1 MIPRYFHVRSEK
13 SLQLLAPVAL
23 LDHLVQEAA
32 QPRDVVV
39 GVDMAGQLGLWDT
52 VELEG
57 EQKAQLSRQELRRR
71 PRRLR
76 ALPLWLM
83 EVSALEQPGKVS
95 GLNDPVHL
103 IGRLTGPW
111 PPPPSGPRVF
121 EGELSLTRGDLLG
134 GLVDARID
142 ALEVPNAAGDQGLVL
157 HAWLPGDR
165 EDELLA
171 GRGGILAYPMVPAE
185 LSPLDRC
192 NELLCMELLCG
203 ILEAMQQDVRA
214 DSLQNHPLH
223 AVRLPTPDR
232 AALIRAWEAEGF
244 EREGERMSRRPTGK
258 GFFGELASVLAKPEI
273 RPIPPQAEL
282 EPLLKLS
289 RELLPLLP
297 GWPEPRYRC
306 LRALRMYGQP
316 TMGPARPDLPVLP
329 KNTASEVTS
338 EKSGPA
344 PAEVPAAA
352 PFRRAP
358 EPDWLQDFGGGSPP
372 RRTPLRAPDRR
383 PEYTKDPSP
392 PTGRPAWMDDFE

>member
-1 MIPRYFHVRSEK
+1 MTPRYFHVRSEK
-13 SLQLLAPVAL
+13 PLQLLAPVAIV
-23 LDHLVQEAA
+23 DHLVQEAA
-32 QPRDVVV
+32 HPRDVVAA
-39 GVDMAGQLGLWDT
+39 VDMAGQLGLWDT
-52 VELEG
+52 AELEG

-76 ALPLWLM
+76 AFPLWLM

-103 IGRLTGPW
+103 VGRLTGPW
-111 PPPPSGPRVF
+111 PPPPSGPRVY

-142 ALEVPNAAGDQGLVL
+142 ALELSNASGDPGLVL

-165 EDELLA
+165 EEELTA

-203 ILEAMQQDVRA
+203 ILEAMQQDVRG
-214 DSLQNHPLH
+214 DSVKDHPLYAAH
-223 AVRLPTPDR
+223 LPTPDR
-232 AALIRAWEAEGF
+232 AGLIQAWEAEGF
-244 EREGERMSRRPTGK
+244 EQDGERMSRRRKGK
-258 GFFGELASVLAKPEI
+258 GLWGELASVLTTPEI
-273 RPIPPQAEL
+273 RRIPPQAEL
-282 EPLLKLS
+282 EPLLKLC

-306 LRALRMYGQP
+306 LRALRLYGQP
-316 TMGPARPDLPVLP
+316 GSGRPDPLAVP
-329 KNTASEVTS
+329 KNTASDGST
-338 EKSGPA
+338 EKPGPA
-344 PAEVPAAA
+344 PSEVPAAA

-358 EPDWLQDFGGGSPP
+358 EPDWLEDFGGRLPA
-372 RRTPLRAPDRR
+372 RRTPLRAPERR
-383 PEYTKDPSP
+383 PEYTKEPSP

>member
-13 SLQLLAPVAL
+13 PLQPLAPVAL
-23 LDHLVQEAA
+23 LDHLVQEGG
-32 QPRDVVV
+32 PTREVVA
-39 GVDMAGQLGLWDT
+39 GVDIAGQLALWET
-52 VELEG
+52 AELEG
-57 EQKAQLSRQELRRR
+57 EQKAQLSRQELRRP

-76 ALPLWLM
+76 AMPLWLM

-111 PPPPSGPRVF
+111 PPPPSGPRVY
-121 EGELSLTRGDLLG
+121 EGELSLTRGDLLA

-142 ALEVPNAAGDQGLVL
+142 ALEVANASGEQGLVL

-165 EDELLA
+165 EEELLA

-203 ILEAMQQDVRA
+203 VLEAMQEDVRA
-214 DSLQNHPLH
+214 EAQKGHPLY
-223 AVRLPTPDR
+223 ATRLPTPDR

-244 EREGERMSRRPTGK
+244 EKEGDRMSRRPK
-258 GFFGELASVLAKPEI
+258 GRGLLGELASVLASPEV
-273 RPIPPQAEL
+273 RRIPAQAEL
-282 EPLLKLS
+282 EPLLKLC

-306 LRALRMYGQP
+306 LRALRMYARSGG
-316 TMGPARPDLPVLP
+316 GPARPDPVVIPQNSALGGSTENP
-329 KNTASEVTS
+329 
-338 EKSGPA
+338 GPA
-344 PAEVPAAA
+344 PAQVPAAA

-358 EPDWLQDFGGGSPP
+358 EPDWLEDFGGNLPP
-372 RRTPLRAPDRR
+372 RRTPLRAPERR
-383 PEYTKDPSP
+383 PEYKKEPSP
-392 PTGRPAWMDDFE
+392 SSGRPAWMDDFE